1 MVLDPPIV
9 PFTAP
14 QMLAPDIEHP
24 SPKNPSQPQTI
35 TIQALLA
42 NGLVSPLS
50 VLSVTALCQSLQL
63 NLCLSPSF
71 GEVAPNSRLWCDV
84 GDARPLWGGMREG
97 CN

>member
-1 MVLDPPIV
+1 MVLGPPIV

-14 QMLAPDIEHP
+14 QMLAPDIEDP
-24 SPKNPSQPQTI
+24 GPKNPSQPQTI

-63 NLCLSPSF
+63 NLCFCHLDP
-71 GEVAPNSRLWCDV
+71 ARSRR
-84 GDARPLWGGMREG
+84 GS
-97 CN
+97 